1 MTQSTIKSMLHCY
14 LVAGTQDCRYLPD
27 YQISPQTALL
37 NRLEQALRG
46 GISCY
51 QFREK
56 ERFAL
61 TDPKAIAVLARECQL
76 LCQQYN
82 VPFLINNDVK
92 LALTLKADGI
102 NVGQSD
108 RPIEHLVHETNGKMI
123 IGLSASTL
131 AQAQAHNNN
140 ININVHYYG
149 CGPIFATQS
158 KSDAVAAVGMNFI
171 QTLRQN
177 GITKP
182 IVAIGGI
189 KPEHAPALRQLGA
202 DGVAVVS
209 TIMQANDVQETIK
222 QLL

>member
-1 MTQSTIKSMLHCY
+1 MTQTIIKSMLRCY
-14 LVAGTQDCRYLPD
+14 LVAGTQDFRYLPD

-37 NRLEQALRG
+37 TRLELALRS

-56 ERFAL
+56 ERFSL
-61 TDPKAIAVLARECQL
+61 TDPKAIAALARECQL
-76 LCQQYN
+76 LCQQYH

-92 LALTLKADGI
+92 LALALNADGI
-102 NVGQSD
+102 HVGQSD
-108 RPIEHLVHETNGKMI
+108 RSITHLVHETQGKMI
-123 IGLSASTL
+123 IGLSVSTL
-131 AQAQAHNNN
+131 AQAQVHND
-140 ININVHYYG
+140 NINVHYYG
-149 CGPIFATQS
+149 CGPVFATQS

-189 KPEHAPALRQLGA
+189 KPEHAPTLRQLGA

-209 TIMQANDVQETIK
+209 TIMQANNVQDTIK